1 MQLPDYQT
9 LRQDDQQ
16 LELRL
21 TLTEE
26 LPCFRG
32 HFEGLPVLAGVV
44 QVDWAIALAERLW
57 QEPLG
62 FRGMVSTK
70 FQQLV
75 RPPVTLTL
83 TLKRRPGQLRFRYE
97 TGRGVCSSGTVRVAG
112 HD

>member
-1 MQLPDYQT
+1 MQLPDYQVLSRNERT
-9 LRQDDQQ
+9 

-21 TLTEE
+21 TVTGE

-44 QVDWAIALAERLW
+44 QVDWAVALAEQLW
-57 QEPLG
+57 QESLG

-75 RPPVTLTL
+75 RPPVTLAL
-83 TLKRRPGQLRFRYE
+83 TLKRRPGQLRFRFE
-97 TGRGVCSSGTVRVAG
+97 SGRGVCSSGIVRVQE
-112 HD
+112 DD